1 MKLIL
6 FDVDGT
12 LAESTLSISQQ
23 MIDILTVFKEDPYY
37 ELGIVGGGE
46 YSKIIS
52 QIGQE
57 NAHLF
62 KYIFSE
68 NGLVSYK
75 GAELFH
81 KNDIKNSISEN
92 ILQKIINFVLR
103 YIADLEL
110 PYKRGSFVRFRTG
123 MLYITPIGGDCSQEE
138 RNNFVEYDKIH
149 DVRQTMIDALKK
161 EFPDISI
168 LLGGAIGLGIHPKGW
183 DKSYIM
189 QFINKED
196 YDSIMFYGDRCTP
209 DGNDYPLYS
218 HPDIK
223 GVCVKNPQD
232 TIDRLLKIMN

>member
-12 LAESTLSISQQ
+12 LAESTLSISQN
-23 MIDILTVFKEDPYY
+23 MINILTTFKEDPCY

-57 NAHLF
+57 NIHLF

-75 GAELFH
+75 ENDLLH
-81 KNDIKNSISEN
+81 KNDIKDALSEN
-92 ILQKIINFVLR
+92 YLQKIINFVLH
-103 YIADLEL
+103 YIANLEL

-123 MLYITPIGGDCSQEE
+123 MLYVTPIGGDCSHEE
-138 RNNFVEYDKIH
+138 RNAFVTYDTVH
-149 DVRQTMIDALKK
+149 NVRQTMIDALKK
-161 EFPDISI
+161 AFPDISI

-189 QFINKED
+189 QFINKND
-196 YDSIMFYGDRCTP
+196 YDSITFYGDRCTP
-209 DGNDYPLYS
+209 DGNDYPLFS

-223 GVCVKNPQD
+223 GFCVENPQE
-232 TIDRLLKIMN
+232 TINYLLKIMN

>member
-12 LAESTLSISQQ
+12 LAESTLSISKQ
-23 MIDILTVFKEDPYY
+23 MVNILTVFESDPCY

-75 GAELFH
+75 GTDLLH
-81 KNDIKNSISEN
+81 KMNIKSAIDEKL
-92 ILQKIINFVLR
+92 LQKIINFVLH

-110 PYKRGSFVRFRTG
+110 PYKRGSFIRFRTG
-123 MLYITPIGGDCSQEE
+123 MLYVTPIGSDCSQDE
-138 RNNFVEYDKIH
+138 RNNFVEYDAIH
-149 DVRQTMIDALKK
+149 NVRQTMINILRKA
-161 EFPDISI
+161 FPDISF
-168 LLGGAIGLGIHPKGW
+168 LLGGVI
-183 DKSYIM
+183 
-189 QFINKED
+189 
-196 YDSIMFYGDRCTP
+196 
-209 DGNDYPLYS
+209 
-218 HPDIK
+218 
-223 GVCVKNPQD
+223 
-232 TIDRLLKIMN
+232 

>member
-12 LAESTLSISQQ
+12 LAESTLSISQK
-23 MIDILTVFKEDPYY
+23 MVDILTVFKEDPYY

-75 GAELFH
+75 GDELFH

-92 ILQKIINFVLR
+92 NLQKIINFVLR

-149 DVRQTMIDALKK
+149 EVRQTMIDALKK

-189 QFINKED
+189 QFLNKED
-196 YDSIMFYGDRCTP
+196 YDGIIFYGDRCTP
-209 DGNDYPLYS
+209 DGNDYPLFS

-223 GVCVKNPQD
+223 GFCVENPQN
-232 TIDRLLKIMN
+232 TIDSLLKIIN